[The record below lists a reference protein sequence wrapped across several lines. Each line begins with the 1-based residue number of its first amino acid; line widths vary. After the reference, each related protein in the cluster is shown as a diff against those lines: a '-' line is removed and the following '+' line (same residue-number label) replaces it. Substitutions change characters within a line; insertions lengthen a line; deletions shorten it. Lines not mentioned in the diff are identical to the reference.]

1 MRSVCARPVHIV
13 PSLAKHT
20 HTHILYTAFISLSRR
35 GADARSALP
44 FPCTRWPSTGRRT
57 TIYCMRAGPR
67 TLDGAHDGR
76 APHLYARPE
85 RFQFNKCFVSFIKHL
100 FVPWPCD
107 AYASRRRVV
116 TRVWK
121 LNCSGRTE
129 PRTFGQCVKVCV
141 CRVRL
146 DTAYWSMMRVV
157 VEERRTETIR
167 DAELNCALIEMR
179 MQTNGRPI
187 CYAINRFDRI
197 QLKRA
202 PHYVWHIPQ
211 SVRPHPAGG
220 RHLIATR

>member
-1 MRSVCARPVHIV
+1 MPKNAAQTHTSVHISRFSVCILARCVRKYNTPINQAGRSHFVFMCVCVWVLFLVWFRCVVYARDLFILFHHWQSI
-13 PSLAKHT
+13 HT

-67 TLDGAHDGR
+67 TLDGAHDGG

-107 AYASRRRVV
+107 AYASRRRFV

-129 PRTFGQCVKVCV
+129 PRTFGQRVKVCV
-141 CRVRL
+141 WCCRCLHSSACV
-146 DTAYWSMMRVV
+146 ACV
-157 VEERRTETIR
+157 
-167 DAELNCALIEMR
+167 
-179 MQTNGRPI
+179 
-187 CYAINRFDRI
+187 
-197 QLKRA
+197 
-202 PHYVWHIPQ
+202 
-211 SVRPHPAGG
+211 
-220 RHLIATR
+220 